1 MLKKK
6 INKWLYNQAFNL
18 LKRQAKVKLHNIEIE
33 GYNIAYL
40 ESTHQAK
47 KTLILIHGLNDEKET
62 WLILA
67 SALKGKYKPQY
78 MPNFMI
84 EHMMEKRVAIA
95 ELDKK
100 KFHYI
105 VDGNM
110 LHRDNL
116 EEELKNIK

>member
-1 MLKKK
+1 
-6 INKWLYNQAFNL
+6 
-18 LKRQAKVKLHNIEIE
+18 
-33 GYNIAYL
+33 
-40 ESTHQAK
+40 
-47 KTLILIHGLNDEKET
+47 
-62 WLILA
+62 LA

-116 EEELKNIK
+116 EEELKNIKQETLIVWGKDDLGIDVASAYKIDELIENSTLKIYDNCRHYPQVEKVKELTKDIVGFLD